1 MFTFDATQA
10 AGQSIAYV
18 TIETLN
24 ASTRAWE
31 VVERETAINL
41 TADDLDLREAAES
54 IGATPD
60 TAVRMT
66 LRDEDNHILAV
77 VDSRDFHPDFLY

>member
-1 MFTFDATQA
+1 MSTFDATRA

-41 TADDLDLREAAES
+41 TADDLDLGKAAES
-54 IGATPD
+54 IGATPG
-60 TAVRMT
+60 AVVRMT
-66 LRDEDNHILAV
+66 LRDEDNHVLWA

>member
-1 MFTFDATQA
+1 MFTFDATRA

-41 TADDLDLREAAES
+41 TADDLDLGKAAES
-54 IGATPD
+54 IGATPG
-60 TAVRMT
+60 TVMRMT
-66 LRDEDNHILAV
+66 LRDKDDHILYV
-77 VDSRDFHPDFLY
+77 IDSRDFHPDFLY